1 MAGQFDASKTTFMN
15 RHTPGVNSTGMYI
28 ISGIPQV
35 ISVGS
40 GVNAGLVPFKSFSR
54 EITIAVLPAAADTA
68 KNVVATFSFDQTAG
82 AANTFQLAVG
92 QTITLPVRA
101 KGIRINASAGAIVSV
116 VATLTGITGDA
127 FTSYKNTTGDGL
139 LS

>member
-1 MAGQFDASKTTFMN
+1 
-15 RHTPGVNSTGMYI
+15 
-28 ISGIPQV
+28 
-35 ISVGS
+35 VGS

-127 FTSYKNTTGDGL
+127 FTSYKNTAGDGL

>member
-127 FTSYKNTTGDGL
+127 FTSYKNTAGDGL

>member
-1 MAGQFDASKTTFMN
+1 MAGQFDVNSTTFMN

-35 ISVGS
+35 ISVASAQGQQLY
-40 GVNAGLVPFKSFSR
+40 AFKSFSR
-54 EITIAVLPAAADTA
+54 EITIAVLPAANDTH
-68 KNVVATFSFDQTAG
+68 KHIGATFSFDQSG
-82 AANTFQLAVG
+82 HNNTFKLAVG

-101 KGIRINASAGAIVSV
+101 KGIRIATEAGAIVSV

-127 FTSYKNTTGDGL
+127 FTSYKNTAGDGL